1 MLYRQSRATLWST
14 MADANELSA
23 TPSTPALSSDTPQFS
38 TAEYT
43 HVPGTER
50 CQLCNNLI
58 GGDYYRVNGLMSC
71 ADCAIKTRSGQPVDS
86 HAAFSRGLLLGIGAA
101 VVGMIVYAAFTIIT
115 GWYIG
120 YLALGV
126 GYLVAKAIKK
136 GSSGLGGR
144 RYQIAAVLLTYAAIS
159 IAAVPIG
166 ISYAIKHD
174 KEQKQAKAQQAEGTV
189 VDGNTGTPQQQEQPK
204 SERPPMGSAVLG
216 LVALGL
222 ASPFMEL
229 QDPIHGL
236 IGLFILFIGLR
247 IAWQL
252 TASTPLDVDGPYS
265 SAARL

>member
-1 MLYRQSRATLWST
+1 
-14 MADANELSA
+14 MADPNELSA
-23 TPSTPALSSDTPQFS
+23 NPSSPALSSDIPQFS
-38 TAEYT
+38 TAEYV

-71 ADCAIKTRSGQPVDS
+71 ADCAIKTQNGQPVDS

-101 VVGMIVYAAFTIIT
+101 ILGMIVYATFTIIT

-159 IAAVPIG
+159 VAAVPIG
-166 ISYAIKHD
+166 ISYTIKHD
-174 KEQKQAKAQQAEGTV
+174 KEQKQKQAQQADSTV
-189 VDGNTGTPQQQEQPK
+189 VDGNAGTTQPQQQAPPA
-204 SERPPMGSAVLG
+204 RPSMGAAVFELM
-216 LVALGL
+216 VLGL
-222 ASPFMEL
+222 ASPFLEL

-252 TASTPLDVDGPYS
+252 TASTPPDVDGPYS